1 MNRSKTLI
9 SALAF
14 MIGSGLSMASAGAL
28 TDQVVAD
35 LQSQGFDRI
44 EVDEGPTQVKF
55 EAIRSTDGVKV
66 EVVYDSATGTIIKQE
81 QDTVTPGTNVTP
93 GVFIESDDND
103 FVDANDDND
112 DDGSDDSDD
121 DGSDD
126 SNDDNDD
133 GSDDNG
139 GSSGDDNDDHGGSS
153 DHDGGD
159 DHGGSSGGSNDNDND

>member
-55 EAIRSTDGVKV
+55 EAIRSTDGVKI

-81 QDTVTPGTNVTP
+81 QDAVTPGTNVTP
-93 GVFIESDDND
+93 GVFIESDDED
-103 FVDANDDND
+103 FVDNNDDND
-112 DDGSDDSDD
+112 DDGSDDNDD

-126 SNDDNDD
+126 SNDD

>member
-55 EAIRSTDGVKV
+55 EAIRSTDGVKI
-66 EVVYDSATGTIIKQE
+66 EVVYDSTTGTIIKQE

-112 DDGSDDSDD
+112 DDGSDDNDD

-126 SNDDNDD
+126 SNDD

>member
-93 GVFIESDDND
+93 GVFIESDDED
-103 FVDANDDND
+103 FVDNNDDND
-112 DDGSDDSDD
+112 DDGSDDNDD

-126 SNDDNDD
+126 SNDD

>member
-55 EAIRSTDGVKV
+55 EAIRSTDGVKI
-66 EVVYDSATGTIIKQE
+66 EVVYDSTTGTIIKQE

-93 GVFIESDDND
+93 GVFIESDDED
-103 FVDANDDND
+103 FVDNNDDND
-112 DDGSDDSDD
+112 DDGSDDNDD

-126 SNDDNDD
+126 SNDD